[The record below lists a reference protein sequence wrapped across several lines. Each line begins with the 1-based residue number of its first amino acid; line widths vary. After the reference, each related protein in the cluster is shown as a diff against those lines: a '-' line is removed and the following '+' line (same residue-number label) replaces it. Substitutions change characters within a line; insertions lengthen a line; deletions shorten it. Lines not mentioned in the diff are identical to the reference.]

1 MRELSREASELLD
14 AGRSAFRPSNADRAR
29 VLAAITGAATLAGG
43 AAVASAAK
51 LSWFGYRWTQ
61 VLAFALP
68 MAAGGAY
75 LGSSLMGSAAM
86 SLAPPPPSTPALVSK
101 LDTAAPVEV
110 TPPTLEPSAAPA
122 VTVPSA
128 KPAPTPLDSP
138 KPGPQIGQEVA
149 LLSKAQAE
157 LSGGR
162 ASQALSALAEHAQ
175 RFPRGALAEERMAT
189 RARALCALGRMAEAE
204 AELNRVER
212 RNPGS
217 AYLPRAREACRK

>member
-1 MRELSREASELLD
+1 VRELSREAGELLG
-14 AGRSAFRPSNADRAR
+14 AGRHAFRPSDADRAR

-51 LSWFGYRWTQ
+51 LSWSGYRWAQ
-61 VLAFALP
+61 VLAVALP
-68 MAAGGAY
+68 VVAGGVY
-75 LGSSLMGSAAM
+75 LGGHAIGSAVT
-86 SLAPPPPSTPALVSK
+86 SVS
-101 LDTAAPVEV
+101 
-110 TPPTLEPSAAPA
+110 APA
-122 VTVPSA
+122 VSPPVKVSRVGAPPAEAARPTLQPPSEPTVAVPSGRA
-128 KPAPTPLDSP
+128 VPLSEASS

-162 ASQALSALAEHAQ
+162 ANLALLALAEHAQ

-189 RARALCALGRMAEAE
+189 RGRALCALGRMAEAE
-204 AELNRVER
+204 AELNRVEK

>member
-14 AGRSAFRPSNADRAR
+14 AGRSAFRPSAADRAR

-51 LSWFGYRWTQ
+51 LSWLGYRWTQ
-61 VLAFALP
+61 ILAVAIP
-68 MAAGGAY
+68 VAAGGAFVGGN
-75 LGSSLMGSAAM
+75 LIGSTRTTVAPAAV
-86 SLAPPPPSTPALVSK
+86 SPPALV
-101 LDTAAPVEV
+101 ARVEAPAVEI
-110 TPPTLEPSAAPA
+110 TPPVLEPPSEAT
-122 VTVPSA
+122 VTVPSG
-128 KPAPTPLDSP
+128 KPAAPPLDSP

-157 LSGGR
+157 LSSGR
-162 ASQALSALAEHAQ
+162 ASQALLALAEHAQ